1 MLCNDIYSFTPT
13 GKIENDIKAFLLKYN
28 KEFTYKH
35 SIRVANE
42 AKKIAEKFHV
52 DKEKAAIAGY
62 LHDISGIFPNE
73 ERIAVAEEFGVE
85 IVEAERKFPM
95 IIHQKLSRVIA
106 KEIFKVEDEEIL
118 NAICCHTTLRKHA
131 TKMDLVLFV
140 ADKIEWD
147 QKGTPPYLIEIKKGL
162 EKSLEKAAFVYIS
175 YLWERKD
182 TLKVIHPWLEEAY
195 WDLKGIVQEKG
206 QGNAIKR
213 ICESNIS
220 RSYIST
226 LLIFLVGKS
235 FTF

>member
-1 MLCNDIYSFTPT
+1 MLCNDIYSFKKKK
-13 GKIENDIKAFLLKYN
+13 KIDNDIKAFLLKYN

-62 LHDISGIFPNE
+62 LHDISGIFFYLL
-73 ERIAVAEEFGVE
+73 RIAVAEEFGVA

-106 KEIFKVEDEEIL
+106 KEIFKIEDEEIL

-147 QKGTPPYLIEIKKGL
+147 QKGTPPYLIEIKKELG
-162 EKSLEKAAFVYIS
+162 KSLEKAAFVYIS

-195 WDLKGIVQEKG
+195 WDLKRIVQ
-206 QGNAIKR
+206 
-213 ICESNIS
+213 
-220 RSYIST
+220 
-226 LLIFLVGKS
+226 
-235 FTF
+235 